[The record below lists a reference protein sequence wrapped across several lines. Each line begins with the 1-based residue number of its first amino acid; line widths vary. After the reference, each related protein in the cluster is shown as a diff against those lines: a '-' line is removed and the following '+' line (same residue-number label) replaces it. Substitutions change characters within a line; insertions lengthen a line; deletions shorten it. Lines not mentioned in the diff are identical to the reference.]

1 MKLNRRNVL
10 AGLGTAAAGTAAVFG
25 TGAWVSE
32 ESTRELDVTITD
44 DDGENVQLPI
54 GLPTDTNERVRLDEN
69 DGVDVLT
76 IDAENLP
83 DDASVSFGEFG
94 VSELPDSEDVDTDTL
109 ETGAF
114 TITNNNAFDSAID
127 LTVELA
133 DDSLESDISLVVDDG
148 ETAELV
154 DDEAEPTFEDIGD
167 DEIVDVGIWI
177 ETAADEFE
185 DESVDIT
192 LTAEANQ

>member
-1 MKLNRRNVL
+1 VKLNRRNVL